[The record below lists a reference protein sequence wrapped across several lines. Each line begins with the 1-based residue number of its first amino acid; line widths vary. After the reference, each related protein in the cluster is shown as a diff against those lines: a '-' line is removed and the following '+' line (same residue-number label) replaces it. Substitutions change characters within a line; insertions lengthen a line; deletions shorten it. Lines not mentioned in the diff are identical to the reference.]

1 MAKTSTKTSKA
12 TTLAK
17 HAATELPGSLAVS
30 SATLKNFR
38 QSDPED
44 AGVSFTRYWYEGPGL
59 RSGVTS
65 WVMAKVEPGDDPKFG
80 KAAKAEVLLPR
91 SAPGDYADL
100 AFLLRQVDE
109 TLPPYERNVMIQ
121 LKLALDPEEP
131 WHAAYE
137 RVRDFARHHFVSQ
150 RQRFPVILVAHVP
163 SVAGLDGHGSHVHCI
178 VLSRRLGINGLE
190 GACHKLCS
198 DRGCAEA
205 FAAWRTWRGAEENAA

>member
-1 MAKTSTKTSKA
+1 MAKTSTRTNKT

-17 HAATELPGSLAVS
+17 QVAAELPVSLAAS
-30 SATLKNFR
+30 SATLKTFCQR
-38 QSDPED
+38 DPED
-44 AGVSFTRYWYEGPGL
+44 AGVSFTRYWYEGLGL
-59 RSGVTS
+59 RSGVAS
-65 WVMAKVEPGDDPKFG
+65 WVMAKVAPGDDPRFG
-80 KAAKAEVLLPR
+80 KAAKVEVQLPR

-100 AFLLRQVDE
+100 AFLLRQVEE
-109 TLPPYERNVMIQ
+109 TLPPYERHVMIQ

-131 WHAAYE
+131 WHVGYE
-137 RVRDFARHHFVSQ
+137 RVRAFARHHFVSQ
-150 RQRFPVILVAHVP
+150 RFAVILVAHVP

-190 GACHKLCS
+190 GACYKLCS